1 MCATPVQVILNPYA
15 GRGRGAKQ
23 KAAILAAFSRV
34 GLQVACKET
43 QGVGHAIELA
53 HQARSQGPV
62 TLVAAGGDGT
72 VCEVLNGLAQA
83 TPAGEPV
90 GRLSVIPI
98 GSANDFAE
106 MAGAPRTPDQ
116 VAQAIAGGAVR
127 AIDLGQATIYSGG
140 VTIQRYFGNNLGFGF
155 EAAVTLES
163 YKIRWL
169 RGLPL
174 YTLAALRAMR
184 SCPTPIVR
192 TTWEAVDGTR
202 QSHEQPTLM
211 VSVGNSRRTGGGFYL
226 TPHAELDDGYLD
238 GAIAAAVSRWRILW
252 LLPKAL
258 YGKHTQDPI
267 VTMFRGRR
275 LSITGA
281 VPMPVHVDGEVI
293 SSTAEQVEIDLHPGR
308 LQLVVGAAHTADA
321 RSGQSATFLL

>member
-1 MCATPVQVILNPYA
+1 MSATPVQVILNPYA

-23 KAAILAAFSRV
+23 KAAILAAFARA
-34 GLQVACKET
+34 GLPVDLKET

-53 HQARSQGPV
+53 HQARAQGPV

-72 VCEVLNGLAQA
+72 VCEVLNGLAQS

-116 VAQAIAGGAVR
+116 AAQAIATGAVR
-127 AIDLGQATIYSGG
+127 SIDLGQATIHSGDS
-140 VTIQRYFGNNLGFGF
+140 TIQRYFGNNLGFGF

-163 YKIRWL
+163 YKIRRL

-174 YTLAALRAMR
+174 YTLAALRALR
-184 SCPTPIVR
+184 SCPTPTVR
-192 TTWEAVDGTR
+192 TTWEATDGTL
-202 QSHEQPTLM
+202 QHHEQPTLM
-211 VSVGNSRRTGGGFYL
+211 VSIGNSRRTGGGFFL

-258 YGKHTQDPI
+258 YGKHTKDPI
-267 VTMFRGRR
+267 VTMFRCRR
-275 LSITGA
+275 LSITA
-281 VPMPVHVDGEVI
+281 AAPMPVHVDGEVI
-293 SSTAEQVEIDLHPGR
+293 SPTAEWVEVDLQPGR
-308 LQLVVGAAHTADA
+308 LQLVVDDAHTAGA
-321 RSGQSATFLL
+321 RSGQSPRSLL